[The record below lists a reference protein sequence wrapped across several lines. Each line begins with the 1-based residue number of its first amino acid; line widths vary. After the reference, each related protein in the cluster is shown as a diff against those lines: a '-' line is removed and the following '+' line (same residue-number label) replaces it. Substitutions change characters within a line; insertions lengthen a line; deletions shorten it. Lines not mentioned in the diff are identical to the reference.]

1 MSFTGAWAQSFAQ
14 PSTAILNLRGRV
26 RFSGLKRKY
35 SWIAM
40 QYGATS
46 KGSVGAVPA
55 YGQAVTLRTL
65 PAHAPRSQSTPEG
78 RRRVLGALYSGRHR
92 AHRIRVRPRPR
103 LRSAPWIRAPRS

>member
-35 SWIAM
+35 SWIAT

-46 KGSVGAVPA
+46 NGSVGAVPA

-65 PAHAPRSQSTPEG
+65 SAHAPRVVMPTAS
-78 RRRVLGALYSGRHR
+78 RRS
-92 AHRIRVRPRPR
+92 
-103 LRSAPWIRAPRS
+103 